1 MAATQ
6 DKTIPSVPGRAPV
19 IGHAYTMWKN
29 PLSFF
34 QKASAQGPI
43 VRLWL
48 GPKMAYLV
56 SDHEMLND
64 ILVRKAKSFDKGMQF
79 DRARPLLGNGI
90 LLSEG
95 SFHKRQRRIM
105 QPAFHHESIPAYMD
119 VMQDAADELASSW
132 EDGQVITLYH
142 TFYELAVQIVI
153 KALFSTDMAEQD
165 IAEVYRSM
173 PIVISGVER
182 RSAIPTAVLDFL
194 PTKGS
199 KEFYAAIKRLRA
211 IGTRIVADYRSGR
224 TEPSQDLMTL
234 LFASKDEGNESM
246 TDKQIHEEFMTLLT
260 AGSETTPSAMSWT
273 SYLLGRYPQVQ
284 EKVQAEVDE
293 VCADGRVTPDRLSK
307 LEYTRRV
314 VKESLRLYP
323 PVWALGRRTVEE
335 VEIGGHR
342 LPPRTQV
349 FYSIYAIHR
358 DPAVYRDAE
367 VFDPDRWERDQ
378 TPRTA
383 FTPFG
388 AGVRNCIGEQFAWA
402 EIQLVLARL
411 MSQWTFHP
419 VGDGQVVPIA
429 AGALVPGPLPMRVS
443 RRTTAAAGRPAE
455 HLDRA
460 R

>member
-1 MAATQ
+1 
-6 DKTIPSVPGRAPV
+6 
-19 IGHAYTMWKN
+19 MWKN
-29 PLSFF
+29 PLGFF
-34 QKASAQGPI
+34 EKASSQGPI
-43 VRLWL
+43 ARLWL

-64 ILVRKAKSFDKGMQF
+64 ILVKKAKSFDKGMQF

-95 SFHKRQRRIM
+95 SFHRRQRRIM
-105 QPAFHHESIPAYMD
+105 QPAFHHESIAAYMQ
-119 VMQDAADELASSW
+119 VIQEAADELACSW
-132 EDGQVITLYH
+132 EDGQVVTLYH
-142 TFYELAVQIVI
+142 TFYKLAVQIVI
-153 KALFSTDMAEQD
+153 KALFSTDLAEQD

-173 PIVISGVER
+173 PVVISGVER
-182 RSAIPTAVLDFL
+182 RAAIPTAVLDFL

-211 IGTRIVADYRSGR
+211 IGTRIVTDYRSRG
-224 TEPSQDLMTL
+224 TEPRDDLMAL
-234 LFASKDEGNESM
+234 LFTSKDQGNGSM

-273 SYLLGRYPQVQ
+273 SYLLGRYPHVQ
-284 EKVQAEVDE
+284 ERVQAEVDE
-293 VCADGRVTPDRLSK
+293 VCAGGRVTYDKLPE

-335 VEIGGHR
+335 VEIGGHL

-349 FYSIYAIHR
+349 FYSIYAIHHN
-358 DPAVYRDAE
+358 PAVYRDPEA
-367 VFDPDRWERDQ
+367 FDPDRWERDQ
-378 TPRTA
+378 IPRTA

-388 AGVRNCIGEQFAWA
+388 AGVRNCIGEQFAWT
-402 EIQLVLARL
+402 EIQVVLARL
-411 MSQWTFHP
+411 MSQWTVRP
-419 VGDGQVVPIA
+419 VDSGPVAPLA

-443 RRTTAAAGRPAE
+443 RRTKAIAQLPAE
-455 HLDRA
+455 HLDGA